1 MITFSGIDCSGK
13 STQISIIKEK
23 LIEKKIKIKVI
34 WSRGGYT
41 PVLEF
46 IKNVFRRDKKMSE
59 SEKENYRSEI
69 HKSRLKRKILLWIS
83 IFDLVFYY
91 GIYFRVLEL
100 FGHKILADR
109 YIWDTFIDF
118 QIKYKDIKFEKW
130 FIWKL
135 LLFTHLKPKHSII
148 LTIPAEESLMRSDL
162 KFEPFPENYE
172 QRVIRINHYVKEINN
187 KKWKN
192 VIDATKSIDSVSSE
206 IMEIIY
212 ENN

>member
-23 LIEKKIKIKVI
+23 LIDKKIKIKVI

-69 HKSRLKRKILLWIS
+69 HKNRLKRKILLWIS

-100 FGHKILADR
+100 FRYKILADR

-118 QIKYKDIKFEKW
+118 QIKYGDIKFEKW
-130 FIWKL
+130 FIWRFL
-135 LLFTHLKPKHSII
+135 LITHLKPKHSII
-148 LTIPAEESLMRSDL
+148 LTIPAEESLRRSDL

-192 VIDATKSIDSVSSE
+192 VIDATKSIDRVSSE